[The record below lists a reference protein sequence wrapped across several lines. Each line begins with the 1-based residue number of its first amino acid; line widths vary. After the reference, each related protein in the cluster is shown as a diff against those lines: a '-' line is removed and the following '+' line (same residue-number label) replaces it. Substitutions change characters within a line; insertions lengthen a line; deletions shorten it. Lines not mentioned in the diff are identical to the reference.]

1 MPKLGLYEGAQSPTK
16 KRAFFF
22 TRIKIFIAPLFH
34 AAKLYPPRSRF
45 QQIWIHITISISGQ
59 MVFEVNVSF
68 WNSTLSIFSTLIIF
82 LNWKKQNK
90 NHHIDKLTET
100 DISNFQR
107 IFAVNRT
114 NYKYISFQI
123 IWSNLNSIIFG
134 AVKSPLGT
142 GFYKGI

>member
-1 MPKLGLYEGAQSPTK
+1 MFEKIFT
-16 KRAFFF
+16 RFFF
-22 TRIKIFIAPLFH
+22 TRMKIFIAPLFL
-34 AAKLYPPRSRF
+34 AAKLYPSRSRF
-45 QQIWIHITISISGQ
+45 EQTWIHITISFSDQ

-68 WNSTLSIFSTLIIF
+68 WNSTFSMFSTLIIF

-90 NHHIDKLTET
+90 NHHIDKLTEK